1 MNIDTD
7 SSAKLNICLLLP
19 PDYRPQRENPEIEVI
34 SRLSDFGHKVSW
46 ILCSENVKTP
56 SRSLSNNIVIN
67 SIPYLPPQPPQTGF
81 SLRYGLKMIPQG
93 IRRLRFILKLIKD
106 GDYNLIFVKEAN
118 GVLDGLL
125 ATYIQRKHKIP
136 FVFFL
141 ASPLEIQWEH
151 YKIEHENI
159 KPFYYLI
166 AKLHVFLRIRTMR
179 KAALVLPITRW
190 CGEALVKRGI
200 HPSKMMPLPSTV
212 DVDSFSSKSGDNIRR
227 KYGLSDAKVV
237 IYIGVLAKLRNLSLL
252 LEAFSIAKKKT
263 KNAKLLIVGRGSDRG
278 NLEILAERLGIRSD
292 IIFTDWVSHQE
303 VLEYIAAADI
313 GVSPVPPLPF
323 YEPSSPI
330 KMVEYMAAAKPVI
343 ANEEIFDQKE
353 VLEQSDGGI
362 LVPFTP
368 QAFAD
373 AMVDLLNNPE
383 KSAEMGWRGRQWV
396 MENRSHEVL
405 ARQVERKL
413 TKLVFNR
420 REAR

>member
-19 PDYRPQRENPEIEVI
+19 PNYRPQREFPEIEVI

-56 SRSLSNNIVIN
+56 SRSLSNNIVIHT
-67 SIPYLPPQPPQTGF
+67 IPYLPPQAGL
-81 SLRYGLKMIPQG
+81 SLRYGFKMIPQR

-106 GDYNLIFVKEAN
+106 GDYNLVFVKEDN

-125 ATYIQRKHKIP
+125 ATYIRRKYKIP
-136 FVFFL
+136 FVFYL
-141 ASPLEIQWEH
+141 ASPLELQWGS
-151 YKIEHENI
+151 YKIEHENT

-166 AKLHVFLRIRTMR
+166 AKLYVFLRIRAMR
-179 KAALVLPITRW
+179 KADLVLPITGW

-200 HPSKMMPLPSTV
+200 PSSRMMPLPSTV
-212 DVDSFSSKSGDNIRR
+212 DVSSFSSKSGDNIRQ

-237 IYIGVLAKLRNLSLL
+237 IYSGTLAKVRNLSLL

-263 KNAKLLIVGRGSDRG
+263 KNAKLLMVGPGRDRG

-292 IIFTDWVSHQE
+292 IIFTGWVSHQE
-303 VLEYIAAADI
+303 LPESIAAADI

-323 YEPSSPI
+323 YEASSPI
-330 KMVEYMAAAKPVI
+330 KMIEYMAAAKPAI

-353 VLEQSDGGI
+353 VLEQSSGGI

-383 KSAEMGWRGRQWV
+383 KAAEMGRKGRQWV

-405 ARQVERKL
+405 AQKLERRLSELIL
-413 TKLVFNR
+413 T
-420 REAR
+420 REEIRSA